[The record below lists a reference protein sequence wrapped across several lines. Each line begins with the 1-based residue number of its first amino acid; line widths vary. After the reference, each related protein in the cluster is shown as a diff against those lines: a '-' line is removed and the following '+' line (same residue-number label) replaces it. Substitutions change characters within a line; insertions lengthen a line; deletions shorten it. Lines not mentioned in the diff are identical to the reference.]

1 METTV
6 VLCAV
11 PELDMNHN
19 HTYTFDSKQAQ
30 LNFFNSRKT
39 LVFNEVMYQKDN
51 DSIKLDIVYGNSK
64 LMASNYLYFR
74 NPDDNVIHY
83 CFIINK
89 KYINE
94 NTTQL
99 FLKLDVMQTYLVNID
114 YYLNSCFIER
124 QHMNPAYASG
134 KPNLDVLNRPEDI
147 ECGEYVIKSITNL
160 FDFRDKGG
168 YIVASTDKLSKKGEN
183 QGVGNPPP
191 SGGGGT
197 PGGGGTTPSVT
208 GDKIVASARKLIGKP
223 YIYGG
228 NYPPLGENAGTDCSG
243 LCQWAY
249 NDNGIKIERTTYQQ
263 INYGKQIDGGSLQP
277 GDLIFMN
284 FDERGPGHVIMF
296 AHYNNDGTFTAIEA
310 RDVGTTINEYIW
322 RWRDDF
328 VAKRYINLN
337 SGSSTTTCNGGVS
350 AKIFRFL
357 KGFEAFSSYVYYD
370 SGGVAT
376 QGYGTTSSVPE
387 YNELPEPCSER
398 QASEAMFK
406 TMQRFA
412 NDLYNQM
419 KSDGAKN
426 IKQNQFDA
434 FLSLAYNCGLGGA
447 TSSPMYSKFIANP
460 NDASIA
466 SDWKNYIITDTSGT
480 VLQGLITR
488 RTQEANIYTNNS
500 YEYRAIAIV
509 GGGVVS
515 DNNGNGYIPSGCIG
529 GV

>member
-19 HTYTFDSKQAQ
+19 HTYTFDTKQAQ

-83 CFIINK
+83 CFIVNK

-147 ECGEYVIKSITNL
+147 ECGEYVIKSVTNL

-191 SGGGGT
+191 TPGGGSS
-197 PGGGGTTPSVT
+197 GGGTTPSVT
-208 GDKIVASARKLIGKP
+208 GDMIVASARKLIGKP
-223 YIYGG
+223 YIFGG
-228 NYPPLGENAGTDCSG
+228 NYPPLGSE
-243 LCQWAY
+243 QFQF
-249 NDNGIKIERTTYQQ
+249 GIPI
-263 INYGKQIDGGSLQP
+263 
-277 GDLIFMN
+277 
-284 FDERGPGHVIMF
+284 
-296 AHYNNDGTFTAIEA
+296 
-310 RDVGTTINEYIW
+310 
-322 RWRDDF
+322 
-328 VAKRYINLN
+328 
-337 SGSSTTTCNGGVS
+337 
-350 AKIFRFL
+350 
-357 KGFEAFSSYVYYD
+357 
-370 SGGVAT
+370 
-376 QGYGTTSSVPE
+376 
-387 YNELPEPCSER
+387 
-398 QASEAMFK
+398 
-406 TMQRFA
+406 
-412 NDLYNQM
+412 
-419 KSDGAKN
+419 
-426 IKQNQFDA
+426 
-434 FLSLAYNCGLGGA
+434 
-447 TSSPMYSKFIANP
+447 
-460 NDASIA
+460 
-466 SDWKNYIITDTSGT
+466 
-480 VLQGLITR
+480 
-488 RTQEANIYTNNS
+488 
-500 YEYRAIAIV
+500 
-509 GGGVVS
+509 
-515 DNNGNGYIPSGCIG
+515 
-529 GV
+529 